1 MGSDGV
7 GVIGNVVR
15 FGGQWLAAAALGL
28 LASGCGGGG
37 GGGGGTPADVT
48 LSGTVTFDF
57 VPMGNGLDYGQTQAR
72 PVRGATV
79 EIVSGG
85 AVLTTTKTS
94 PTGSYSVTVPQNR
107 SVFVRVKAQMQQ
119 TGAPSR
125 DFRVL
130 DNTNS
135 DALYA
140 LDGPES
146 STGTAASTRNL
157 HAPSGWGG
165 ASYTSERAAAPF
177 AILDTVYEAIT
188 LLLTVDPAVSLPALN
203 LYWSTE
209 NRPALPAD
217 GIPDPMTGEI
227 GTSFFAPGFGIFL
240 LGAENVDTEEYDRH
254 VIVHEWGHY
263 FENELSRSDS
273 TGGRHT
279 RYDRLDMRTAFSEGL
294 SNALSGIALADSL
307 YRDTS
312 GPQQGMSF
320 GFNIEGPS
328 FLDSNSNPGWFSE
341 ESIQEIV
348 YDIVDANPDGP
359 DQLDMDFAA
368 VYVTLR
374 GGYRDSI
381 ALTTIFSFIDVLKTS
396 NTAEAP
402 LIDDIVNGQSID
414 DVVDGYGTGE
424 SNNGG
429 TLSGDVLPVYTT
441 IAVNDPPVNVCS
453 TDEFESATGG
463 NKLGSRQYLRF
474 NVASSATHTF
484 TAVAT
489 VIPSGAV
496 ADPDLVLHQAG
507 VLQVSEAAPGPTC
520 SDSTPAG
527 CIETFQR
534 FMTPGDYVLEVY
546 EWTNTQDD
554 VPPIGRTCFD
564 ITVTQL

>member
-1 MGSDGV
+1 V
-7 GVIGNVVR
+7 TRIGWR
-15 FGGQWLAAAALGL
+15 WLAAAAVGL

-37 GGGGGTPADVT
+37 GGGGGGGPPANVT

-57 VPMGNGLDYGQTQAR
+57 VPTGNGLDYGQTQPR

-79 EIVSGG
+79 EIVSAG
-85 AVLTTTKTS
+85 AVLTTTKTGT
-94 PTGSYSVTVPQNR
+94 TGSYSVSVPTNR
-107 SVFVRVKAQMQQ
+107 SLFVRVKAQMQQ
-119 TGAPSR
+119 AGSPSW

-130 DNTNS
+130 DNTNG

-146 STGTAASTRNL
+146 STGTAASTRDL

-165 ASYTSERAAAPF
+165 ASYMSERAAAPF
-177 AILDTVYEAIT
+177 AILDTVYEAVA
-188 LLLTVDPAVSLPALN
+188 LVLAADPALSFPALN

-209 NRPALPAD
+209 NRPVLPTD
-217 GIPDPMTGEI
+217 GIPDRTTGEI
-227 GTSFFAPGFGIFL
+227 GTSFFLPGNGIYL

-254 VIVHEWGHY
+254 VVVHEWGHY
-263 FENELSRSDS
+263 FEDELSRSDS
-273 TGGRHT
+273 IGGRHT
-279 RYDRLDMRTAFSEGL
+279 RHDQLDLRTAFSEGL

-312 GPQQGMSF
+312 GPQQGSSF
-320 GFNIEGPS
+320 GFDIEGPPLLS
-328 FLDSNSNPGWFSE
+328 PNLNPGWFSE

-348 YDIVDANPDGP
+348 YDLVDANPDPP

-368 VYVTLR
+368 VYAALR
-374 GGYRDSI
+374 SGGHRDSI
-381 ALTTIFSFIDVLKTS
+381 ALTSIFSFIDALKTS
-396 NTAEAP
+396 NGADAP
-402 LIDDIVNGQSID
+402 SIDAIVNGQAID
-414 DVVDGYGTGE
+414 NIVDGYGSGE
-424 SNNGG
+424 TNGGG
-429 TLSGDVLPVYTT
+429 TLSGDVLPVYET
-441 IAVNDPPVNVCS
+441 IDVNGPAVNVCS
-453 TDEFESATGG
+453 TDEFQSSTTGSG
-463 NKLGSRQYLRF
+463 NKLASRRYLRF
-474 NVASSATHTF
+474 SVGTGVTHTF

-489 VIPSGAV
+489 DIPSGEV

-507 VLQVSEAAPGPTC
+507 VLQVSEEAPGPTC
-520 SDSTPAG
+520 SDVTPFN

-534 FMTPGDYVLEVY
+534 VMTPGDYVLEVY